1 MSEPET
7 APTERSFVE
16 PLPADRLRRT
26 CDPASL
32 GFATTDEL
40 EDLHE
45 IIGQDRAVEAVRLAV
60 GTRRP
65 GYNLFALGPEGV
77 GRQTLLHASL
87 SRQAKEDPTPDDLCY
102 VFDFDHPHRPQ
113 ALRLPPGRGREFR
126 ADMDRMTAELRTAIP
141 AAFDSDVYRTRREA
155 LDKESETHRDR
166 AIAELDGRAR
176 QRDLAVVRTPLGT
189 AVVPLRD
196 GEPIDSDVFRKLP
209 REEQRELKQAMEAI
223 ESDLEAIVHQVQ
235 RWEREQRERI
245 KRLDQ
250 DTTKGAADHLLVE
263 LRARYADLPAVIAYL
278 AAVETDVVANA
289 TELAAQAS
297 GESGPLSMRAI
308 TSEAASFHR
317 YRVNLLV
324 DHAGTSG
331 APVVVEDNPTYG
343 NLIGRIEHLAQLG
356 ALVTD
361 FTLIKPGA
369 LHRANGGYLVLEAR
383 QVLSQPFA
391 WDALKRT
398 IRSGQLKVEEIGQ
411 VYGVISTVS
420 LEPEPVPLD
429 VRVALVGDRLLYYLL
444 SELDPDF
451 PELFKIQAD
460 FNDEVDRTA
469 ETDRLLA
476 RLLAT
481 LGRREGIRPLDA
493 PATARV
499 IEHAARLAGDADKLS
514 IRIGVLGDLLRE
526 AEESADRDGHPTLT
540 ATDVERAILG
550 RERRASRIRDL
561 VHEEIGRG
569 TIKIETVGSRVGQV
583 NGLTVAGSGD
593 IVFGWPTRITAR
605 VGLGPGE
612 VVDIER
618 QVELGGPIHSKG
630 VLILAGFMTGRYAIA
645 EPLTLTASLVFE
657 QSYGPVEG
665 DSASLAELCA
675 MLSALAETPLRQSLA
690 ITGSVDQF
698 GGIQAVGAV
707 NEKIEGFF
715 DTCAAAGLT
724 GDQGVVIPRANVHH
738 LMLRPE
744 VVTAVAEG
752 RFGVYP
758 VDHVDQA
765 MELLTGLTAGQR
777 GAKGRYPTRSVNGL
791 VARRLATLAEAAR
804 RFGGPPRTRP
814 RARGGRR
821 SAPTR

>member
-1 MSEPET
+1 MSVPEPPIE
-7 APTERSFVE
+7 PIGQ
-16 PLPADRLRRT
+16 PLPPDRLRRP
-26 CDPASL
+26 CDPAAL
-32 GFATTDEL
+32 GFTTTAELADLDEF
-40 EDLHE
+40 
-45 IIGQDRAVEAVRLAV
+45 IGQDRAVEAVRLAV
-60 GTRRP
+60 GTRRS
-65 GYNLFALGPEGV
+65 GYNVFAVGPEGV
-77 GRQTLLHASL
+77 GRQTLLRTSL
-87 SRQAKEDPTPDDLCY
+87 TRQAAQDPTPDDLCY

-263 LRARYADLPAVIAYL
+263 LRTRYADLPAVIAYL

>member
-1 MSEPET
+1 
-7 APTERSFVE
+7 
-16 PLPADRLRRT
+16 
-26 CDPASL
+26 
-32 GFATTDEL
+32 
-40 EDLHE
+40 
-45 IIGQDRAVEAVRLAV
+45 
-60 GTRRP
+60 
-65 GYNLFALGPEGV
+65 
-77 GRQTLLHASL
+77 
-87 SRQAKEDPTPDDLCY
+87 
-102 VFDFDHPHRPQ
+102 
-113 ALRLPPGRGREFR
+113 
-126 ADMDRMTAELRTAIP
+126 
-141 AAFDSDVYRTRREA
+141 
-155 LDKESETHRDR
+155 
-166 AIAELDGRAR
+166 
-176 QRDLAVVRTPLGT
+176 
-189 AVVPLRD
+189 
-196 GEPIDSDVFRKLP
+196 VFRKLP

-263 LRARYADLPAVIAYL
+263 LRTRYADLPAVIAYL